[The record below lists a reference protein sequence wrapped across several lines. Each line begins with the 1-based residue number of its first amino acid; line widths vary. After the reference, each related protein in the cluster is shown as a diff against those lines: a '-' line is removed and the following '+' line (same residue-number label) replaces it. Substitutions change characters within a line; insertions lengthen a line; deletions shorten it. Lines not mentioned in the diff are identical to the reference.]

1 LTNSQRKARL
11 EALLLGFQ
19 RLWRPQPFKI
29 ETPDWCGEYP
39 ALTEALLALE
49 DESVERLGADNEALI
64 GLVANYV
71 PELSELITLLPSPL
85 GGGGGGEGATFAT
98 PAHLTTKAPLL
109 PHPNPAP
116 RPTDWDASQSGQGGA
131 KHASRNPAM
140 APEGEGEKHL
150 FTDIPGRKQAQIE
163 AYADAL
169 GQPRAP
175 LLEWCAGK
183 GHLGRL
189 LAHRWH
195 WPVASLEIDATLCE
209 AGEDLAR
216 HAHVDCMQHFIRADA
231 LARESARHIHGRH
244 AVALHACG
252 DLHTR
257 LIADAAAQAS
267 PAIDLAPCCYYRTV
281 NERYRPFNPSELELN
296 HDDLR
301 LAVTETV
308 TASAKQRRQSRRA
321 LAWKLGWVELR
332 KALTGNADYR
342 TFPPV
347 PEAWLRGDFAGF
359 VERMNE
365 RTGLHLSGNHS
376 TPSTPPPPAGEGCA
390 AAQVGGSPAQLAH
403 YEALGHTRAARML
416 RLQLL
421 RLAFRRPLEIWLLM
435 DMAVF
440 LEKQGYAVDVRTFC
454 PAALTP
460 RNLLL
465 SARRYT

>member
-1 LTNSQRKARL
+1 
-11 EALLLGFQ
+11 
-19 RLWRPQPFKI
+19 
-29 ETPDWCGEYP
+29 
-39 ALTEALLALE
+39 
-49 DESVERLGADNEALI
+49 
-64 GLVANYV
+64 
-71 PELSELITLLPSPL
+71 
-85 GGGGGGEGATFAT
+85 
-98 PAHLTTKAPLL
+98 
-109 PHPNPAP
+109 
-116 RPTDWDASQSGQGGA
+116 
-131 KHASRNPAM
+131 
-140 APEGEGEKHL
+140 
-150 FTDIPGRKQAQIE
+150 
-163 AYADAL
+163 
-169 GQPRAP
+169 

-195 WPVASLEIDATLCE
+195 WPVASLEIDATLCD

-231 LARESARHIHGRH
+231 LASESARHIHGRH

-257 LIADAAAQAS
+257 LIANAAAQAS
-267 PAIDLAPCCYYRTV
+267 PALDVAPCCYYRTAHTT
-281 NERYRPFNPSELELN
+281 YRPFNPSTLELN
-296 HDDLR
+296 HDELR

-332 KALTGNADYR
+332 KTLTGETDYR

-359 VERMNE
+359 VEHMLARD
-365 RTGLHLSGNHS
+365 RARVLIRAYL
-376 TPSTPPPPAGEGCA
+376 PSPPAPPPLAGEGSARPAQASAPPPQAGEGCA
-390 AAQVGGSPAQLAH
+390 AARERGGKPELAR
-403 YEALGHTRAARML
+403 YESLGHARAARML
-416 RLQLL
+416 RLQLV

-440 LEKQGYAVDVRTFC
+440 LENQGYAVAVRPFC
-454 PAALTP
+454 APSLTP